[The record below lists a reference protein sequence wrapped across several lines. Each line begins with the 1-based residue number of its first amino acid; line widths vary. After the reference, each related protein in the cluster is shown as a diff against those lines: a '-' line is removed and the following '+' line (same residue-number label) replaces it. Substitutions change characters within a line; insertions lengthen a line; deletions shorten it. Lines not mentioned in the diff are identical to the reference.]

1 MRTLRPGALKGAT
14 DRLSIRLL
22 ILLSVALL
30 PLGAISFSATLEL
43 TRAAQRTGERS
54 LIAQTADSLAGERA
68 LVESAL
74 ASADAIRSL
83 VLERLDD
90 PQACNTLLRDYVE
103 RSNIYSLIAFIGV
116 DGVSQC
122 ISGGEVLNFGES
134 PMFQGLRDVPMTMI
148 SASPSG
154 RSTGVPVVIVTRPVF
169 EDGSLAG
176 FLSVSITRRSMELL
190 GQRRLADAP
199 AVSVLL
205 NREGEVLSL
214 DPEGDQMAQLPGSQ
228 ALRRMTGQA
237 GSNVYHD
244 RTRAGRPAVYAVAE
258 LIPRQLYGLAMWEE
272 NADQLSVLQTSAL
285 PLVFPAVMWLS
296 SLAVVLFSVHYLVL
310 RHLRS
315 LNRQVRRF
323 ALGQRE
329 PWAELAGHVPSE
341 IRDLQSTFR
350 NMSRLITRDE
360 LEREKALVEKT
371 VLLKELHHRV
381 KNNLQLIAS
390 IINLQLRQIDD
401 AEARRV
407 LHGVQE
413 RVLGLA
419 TVHRALYGEEHLA
432 HVRADRVIEEI
443 TGRIGRLGTAPN
455 KTPTL
460 NLKLQPLTLDADHM
474 VPLTFVLNEGLTNA
488 LKYMGAGAAA
498 QPGHG
503 WIDVELYLEPPT
515 GEDTSG
521 AVVLRMLNPLPSDA
535 AARHVDTAG
544 GDGDHDPSGDGRM
557 KRSTAASGLGRDL
570 IEAFA
575 LQLNGTLHLAPAHDA
590 QRGPVWELLLRF
602 PAPAGAVLV
611 EPAPPA

>member
-1 MRTLRPGALKGAT
+1 MRAIRPGALKGAT

-30 PLGAISFSATLEL
+30 PLGAISFNATLEL
-43 TRAAQRTGERS
+43 MRAAERTGERS
-54 LIAQTADSLAGERA
+54 LIAQTADALAGERA

-74 ASADAIRSL
+74 SSADAIQSL

-90 PQACNTLLRDYVE
+90 PESCNGLLRDYVQ
-103 RSNIYSLIAFIGV
+103 RSNIYSLIAFIAM
-116 DGVSQC
+116 DGTSACV
-122 ISGGEVLNFGES
+122 SGGEPMSFADS
-134 PMFQGLRDVPMTMI
+134 PRFRGLRDVPMTMI
-148 SASPSG
+148 TTRAVG
-154 RSTGVPVVIVTRPVF
+154 QSTGVPVVIVTRPVF
-169 EDGSLAG
+169 DSGALVG

-190 GQRRLADAP
+190 GQRRLSDAST
-199 AVSVLL
+199 VSALL

-214 DPEGDQMAQLPGSQ
+214 DPESNEMALLPRPETLQG
-228 ALRRMTGQA
+228 MTGRA
-237 GSNVYHD
+237 GSSVY
-244 RTRAGRPAVYAVAE
+244 RERARDGRRAVYAVAE
-258 LIPRQLYGLAMWEE
+258 LIPRQLYALSMWDE
-272 NADQLSVLQTSAL
+272 NADQLSVLQTSQL

-315 LNRQVRRF
+315 LNSQVRRF

-329 PWAELAGHVPSE
+329 PWAELSGHVPSE

-360 LEREKALVEKT
+360 LEREKSLVEKT

-407 LHGVQE
+407 LNGVQE

-419 TVHRALYGEEHLA
+419 TVHRAMYGEEHLA

-443 TGRIGRLGTAPN
+443 VGRIGRLGAAPD
-455 KTPTL
+455 KAPKLTL
-460 NLKLQPLTLDADHM
+460 QLQPLTLDADHM

-488 LKYMGAGAAA
+488 LKHMETCDTTK
-498 QPGHG
+498 QDHG
-503 WIDVELYLEPPT
+503 WIDVELYHEPPADD
-515 GEDTSG
+515 GASG
-521 AVVLRMLNPLPSDA
+521 SVVLRILNPLPPDA
-535 AARHVDTAG
+535 TAQQDDARDAEGASKDGRIERRATAG
-544 GDGDHDPSGDGRM
+544 
-557 KRSTAASGLGRDL
+557 GLGRDL

-575 LQLNGTLHLAPAHDA
+575 LQLNGTLQLAPSHDA

-602 PAPAGAVLV
+602 PAPARAVLAK
-611 EPAPPA
+611 PAPRT